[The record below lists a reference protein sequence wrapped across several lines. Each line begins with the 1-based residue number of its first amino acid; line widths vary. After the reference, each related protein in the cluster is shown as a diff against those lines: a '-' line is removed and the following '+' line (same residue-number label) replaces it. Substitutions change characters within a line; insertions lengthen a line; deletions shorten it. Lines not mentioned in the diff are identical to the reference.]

1 MILGEAGER
10 FLGKIWHLANG
21 GQKSS
26 NLFAISLGSSL

>member
-26 NLFAISLGSSL
+26 N